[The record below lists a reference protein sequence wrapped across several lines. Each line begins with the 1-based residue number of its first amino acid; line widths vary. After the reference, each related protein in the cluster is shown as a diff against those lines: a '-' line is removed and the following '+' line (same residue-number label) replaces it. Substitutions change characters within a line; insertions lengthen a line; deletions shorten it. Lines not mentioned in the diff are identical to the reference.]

1 MLTAAVHAKMRA
13 AANDVLG
20 TMFMSPVLTG
30 TTFPPAGWVD
40 PIIVGLDFEGK
51 KMKGTCALA
60 MEEQTARS
68 LAGVFLCPEVG
79 VALTRNSAWEVMCEL
94 SNMLCGTLVGQMD
107 KEESYVLSSPRSLL
121 PGEMCL
127 MRTLHRN
134 TLQTKHGGLLFV
146 VALNADKPQ

>member
-51 KMKGTCALA
+51 RLKGTCALA
-60 MEEQTARS
+60 MEEGTARS
-68 LAGVFLCPEVG
+68 LAGVFLSLEEG
-79 VALTRNSAWEVMCEL
+79 VPLTRTSAWDVMCEL
-94 SNMLCGTLVGQMD
+94 SNMLCGTLLGRLDQQ
-107 KEESYVLSSPRSLL
+107 ESYVLSSPRSLL
-121 PGEMCL
+121 PGEIGL
-127 MRTLHRN
+127 MRPLHRN
-134 TLQTKHGGLLFV
+134 TLQTKHGGLLFI